1 MCLRNLFRRRLRTSL
16 CILGIAL
23 GIMLIIS
30 VGATTRRYMDV
41 IKEMNLFYSGE
52 VVVIPKGSFFIQAFP
67 IGGSLLESTVEKVRQ
82 VEGVKTAV
90 PMLFVIGASTSEGI
104 IQPVPANISV
114 GIPTGNWSVLVGS
127 TPLKLGGRWPSAD
140 SSEKEVVVGGY
151 LAWSYNLTVNSKIRI
166 RGHDLRVVGI
176 LDKSPVLLT
185 RIIIMPLDI
194 AQDIYRYTGLVSMID
209 AEPQEG
215 VTQEELKNEIEEG
228 ISDVIALTGDERN
241 EIVEPMFRDIELW
254 NLGIRIVI
262 FLISMVLV
270 MTVATMNISERRK
283 ELATL
288 DAIGAPKSSIIRM
301 IVTETGLIGLF
312 GGIVGTLLGAVA
324 ALFLA
329 SFYGSVPVSFMFPSL
344 FVIVS
349 PTMMLEILASTVA
362 LSCIAGIIP
371 AVATVRKN
379 IAEVLRSEY

>member
-16 CILGIAL
+16 CILGVAL

-41 IKEMNLFYSGE
+41 IKEMNLFYSGD
-52 VVVIPKGSFFIQAFP
+52 VVVISKGSFFIQAFP
-67 IGGSLLESTVEKVRQ
+67 IGGSLLESTVDKVRQ

-90 PMLFVIGASTSEGI
+90 PMLFVIGAYTSEGI

-127 TPLKLGGRWPSAD
+127 APLKSGGRWPSAN
-140 SSEKEVVVGGY
+140 SSEKEVVIGGY

-166 RGHDLRVVGI
+166 KGHDLRVVGI
-176 LDKSPVLLT
+176 LDKSSVLLT
-185 RIIIMPLDI
+185 RIIIMPLKV
-194 AQDIYRYTGLVSMID
+194 AQDVYKYPMRVSMIV
-209 AEPQEG
+209 AEPWEN
-215 VTQEELKNEIEEG
+215 VTEEELKDRIEEE
-228 ISDVIALTGDERN
+228 ISGVIALTGDERN
-241 EIVEPMFRDIELW
+241 EIVEPMFRDIESW

-324 ALFLA
+324 SLFLA
-329 SFYGSVPVSFMFPSL
+329 SFYASVPVSFMFPSL

-362 LSCIAGIIP
+362 LSCVAGIIP

>member
-1 MCLRNLFRRRLRTSL
+1 MCLRNLFRRRIRTSL

-30 VGATTRRYMDV
+30 VGATTMRYIDV
-41 IKEMNLFYSGE
+41 IKEMNVFYSGD

-67 IGGSLLESTVEKVRQ
+67 IGGSLQESTVDKVRQ

-90 PMLFVIGASTSEGI
+90 PMLFVIGAPTSRGVVEF
-104 IQPVPANISV
+104 VPANISV

-127 TPLKLGGRWPSAD
+127 APLKPDGRWPSAN
-140 SSEKEVVVGGY
+140 SSEKEVVIGGY
-151 LAWSYNLTVNSKIRI
+151 LAWSYNLTVNSKITI

-176 LDKSPVLLT
+176 LDMPSDLLS
-185 RIIIMPLDI
+185 RIIIMPLDV
-194 AQDIYRYTGLVSMID
+194 AQDIYRYTMLVSMIV
-209 AEPQEG
+209 AEPWEN
-215 VTQEELKNEIEEG
+215 VTEEELRDRIEAEISG
-228 ISDVIALTGDERN
+228 VMALTGDERN
-241 EIVEPMFRDIELW
+241 EIVEPMFRDIESL
-254 NLGIRIVI
+254 NLGIRSVVS
-262 FLISMVLV
+262 LISMVLV
-270 MTVATMNISERRK
+270 MTVAAMNISEGRK

-288 DAIGAPKSSIIRM
+288 DAIGAPKSSIIRI

-312 GGIVGTLLGAVA
+312 GGIFGVLLGAVA
-324 ALFLA
+324 ALLLA
-329 SFYGSVPVSFMFPSL
+329 SFYASVPVTFMFPSL
-344 FVIVS
+344 FVIVP
-349 PTMMLEILASTVA
+349 PTMMLEILVSTVA

>member
-1 MCLRNLFRRRLRTSL
+1 MCLRNLFRRRVRTSL
-16 CILGIAL
+16 CVLGVAL

-30 VGATTRRYMDV
+30 VGATTRRYIDV
-41 IKEMNLFYSGE
+41 IKEMNVFYSGD
-52 VVVIPKGSFFIQAFP
+52 VVVIPKGSFFVQAFP
-67 IGGSLLESTVEKVRQ
+67 IGGSLQENTVDKVRR

-90 PMLFVIGASTSEGI
+90 PMLFVIGASASGGI
-104 IQPVPANISV
+104 VEFVPANISV

-127 TPLKLGGRWPSAD
+127 APLKPGGRWPSAD
-140 SSEKEVVVGGY
+140 SSEKEVVIGGY
-151 LAWSYNLTVNSKIRI
+151 LAWSYNLTVNSKITI

-176 LDKSPVLLT
+176 LDASSVLLS
-185 RIIIMPLDI
+185 RIIIMPLDV
-194 AQDIYRYTGLVSMID
+194 AQDIYRYTMLVSMIV
-209 AEPQEG
+209 AEPWEG
-215 VTQEELKNEIEEG
+215 VTEEELKDRIEAEILG
-228 ISDVIALTGDERN
+228 VMALTGDERN
-241 EIVEPMFRDIELW
+241 EIVEPMFRDLELW

-288 DAIGAPKSSIIRM
+288 DAIGAPKSSIIRI

-312 GGIVGTLLGAVA
+312 GGIVGILLGAVA
-324 ALFLA
+324 ALLLA
-329 SFYGSVPVSFMFPSL
+329 SFYASVPVPFMFPSL
-344 FVIVS
+344 FVIV
-349 PTMMLEILASTVA
+349 PLTMMLVILASTVA